1 MRIKLAARTGDA
13 WQATQDSIA
22 DKSSWPEWLA
32 DLWKAGPMAPNLAL
46 ELQRGSLF
54 VVTDAGVQGVMN
66 GNWVVRIES
75 GAVLVMTDIIV
86 AALVS
91 KAKG

>member
-1 MRIKLAARTGDA
+1 MKIKFAARSVEG
-13 WQATQDSIA
+13 WQATFESIA
-22 DKSSWPEWLA
+22 DKASWPDWLA
-32 DLWKAGPMAPNLAL
+32 DLWKAPQAATNMPL

-66 GNWVVRIES
+66 GNWIVRLES
-75 GAVLVMTDIIV
+75 GAVLVMTDIVV